1 MPRDLINTGVIV
13 LKSKTSPVSLIKRL
27 IVFCLGQFI
36 LAVSVVLAARSA
48 LGASPT
54 TAIPNVIYNILL
66 SKGITNVG
74 LGTLTTGMYIIFIL
88 VQLLLLRKDF
98 KLYMLLEIAV
108 SLLFGYFISAAQAL
122 LAPLPDPAGYAG
134 RLIYLIA
141 CIPIIA
147 LGVVVYV
154 SAQLVSAPA
163 EGVTAAMSVK
173 LGWPI
178 PKCKL
183 IFDSTIVI
191 IAAVIS
197 LAFFRGLS
205 GVREGTIILA
215 LLVGPVMKP
224 FMSLLQKPL
233 MEFCGTQTK
242 REAAMAQA
250 EAAAF
255 DPGKLIVTVDWEFGS
270 GGDLLARDLA
280 EKLGAKVFSNDE
292 LVQMEIEESGLPE
305 RFVTEHEKLM
315 RHSAFYDYATY
326 AYMIHQDLDM
336 LDELYAAQI
345 RVLRRIAQE
354 EKCAVILGHCGN
366 YILRD
371 DPNCFKL
378 FIHAESSSRV
388 ARSQARHN
396 ISGEEAE
403 KAMHATNRSRSKYHQ
418 DFTGEV
424 WGQARYYDMTLST
437 TGFTKP
443 NSLPLLIDAVERWKS
458 GHKEHN
464 AKSSTQG

>member
-1 MPRDLINTGVIV
+1 M
-13 LKSKTSPVSLIKRL
+13 KSKLLPVNLIKRL
-27 IVFCLGQFI
+27 IVFCVGQFI

-66 SKGITNVG
+66 SKGITNIG
-74 LGTLTTGMYIIFIL
+74 LGMLTTGVYIIFML

-98 KLYMLLEIAV
+98 KPYMLLEIVV

-122 LAPLPDPAGYAG
+122 LAPLPDPVGYAG
-134 RLIYLIA
+134 RLVYLIV
-141 CIPIIA
+141 CIPIVA

-163 EGVTAAMSVK
+163 EGVTAAMSAK
-173 LGWPI
+173 IGWPI

-183 IFDSTIVI
+183 IFDSTVVV

-197 LAFFRGLS
+197 LLFFRGLS

-224 FMSLLQKPL
+224 IISLIQKPL

-242 REAAMAQA
+242 RAAAMAQA

-255 DPGKLIVTVDWEFGS
+255 DPGKLIITVDWEFGS

-280 EKLGAKVFSNDE
+280 EKLGAKVYSNDE
-292 LVQMEIEESGLPE
+292 IVGMEIEESGLPE

-315 RHSAFYDYATY
+315 RHSAVYDYSTY
-326 AYMIHQDLDM
+326 AYMIQQDLDP
-336 LDELYAAQI
+336 LDELYAAQV

-378 FIHAESSSRV
+378 FIHAARSARV
-388 ARSQARHN
+388 ARSEARHN

-418 DFTGEV
+418 DFTGEM
-424 WGQARYYDMTLST
+424 WGQARYYDMTIST

-443 NSLPLLIDAVERWKS
+443 NSLPLVLDAVERWKAGKS
-458 GHKEHN
+458 AVQVSSDT
-464 AKSSTQG
+464 AKKQ